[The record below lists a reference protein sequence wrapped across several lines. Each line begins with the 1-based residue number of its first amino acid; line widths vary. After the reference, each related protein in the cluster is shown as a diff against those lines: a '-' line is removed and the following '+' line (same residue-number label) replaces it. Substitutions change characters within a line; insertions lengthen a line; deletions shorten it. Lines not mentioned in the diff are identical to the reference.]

1 MPAKREPPAEAGA
14 PVVEPGSARYFAWLY
29 AGERR
34 EFARTL
40 FELEHEV
47 EASLRPG
54 LEHQVAHVRLAWWGE
69 ECERL
74 ARGVPAHP
82 ATRRLREL
90 TGADAARI
98 ELRGLIEATAWDLAA
113 ATPETR
119 DELERQC
126 ERWANAMIVPW
137 VTGSA
142 ATGSAVIDG
151 ARALGIALREIE
163 LLLCLAPH
171 ARRGWMRMPL
181 DELDALG
188 AEPRSLAE
196 PPWPPA
202 LSGHVRQRLDTLRR
216 SLEGSLVS
224 LGQPALHAWSA
235 VASAAARRAMRALP
249 GACRARRLDG
259 VADAL
264 HAWRAA
270 RAALRS
276 TVRMP

>member
-1 MPAKREPPAEAGA
+1 MPAKREPVAGPGA
-14 PVVEPGSARYFAWLY
+14 PVIEPGSARYFAWLY

-54 LEHQVAHVRLAWWGE
+54 LEHHVAHVRLAWWGE
-69 ECERL
+69 ECERF
-74 ARGVPAHP
+74 ARGAPAHP

-90 TGADAARI
+90 AGADAAHI

-113 ATPETR
+113 APPENR
-119 DELERQC
+119 EELQRQC

-137 VTGSA
+137 VA
-142 ATGSAVIDG
+142 GSAVAG
-151 ARALGIALREIE
+151 SARALGTALREIE
-163 LLLCLAPH
+163 LLVRLAPH
-171 ARRGWMRMPL
+171 ARRGWVRMPL

-188 AEPRSLAE
+188 VEPRSLAE

-202 LSGHVRQRLDTLRR
+202 LAAHLRERFDTLRR
-216 SLEGSLVS
+216 SLGRTLSSLD
-224 LGQPALHAWSA
+224 QPALHAWSA
-235 VASAAARRAMRALP
+235 IADATAGRAMRALP
-249 GACRARRLDG
+249 DPCRARRLDG

-270 RAALRS
+270 RAALRR
-276 TVRMP
+276 TVHMP